1 LPTCL
6 HFVVRGRE
14 PNSVTSTNSSQPI
27 VYQITYSVLEPP
39 AAPWWR
45 GRIAHLPFP
54 WLSSGFSWVHPLP
67 IYSRFP
73 SAYPS
78 SRLAYDPLPPC
89 CPVTTSWS
97 IRIESFTCMPLKK
110 LVVTCV
116 PLKSLFTPLYHR
128 LELLCPLR
136 HSVDFLT

>member
-1 LPTCL
+1 MCL

-14 PNSVTSTNSSQPI
+14 PNSVTGTNSSQPI

-54 WLSSGFSWVHPLP
+54 RLSSGFSWVHPLP

-78 SRLAYDPLPPC
+78 SRLAYDPLPHLLPC
-89 CPVTTSWS
+89 HHQ
-97 IRIESFTCMPLKK
+97 
-110 LVVTCV
+110 LVHSHPGYNRRAAIDKVFHCST
-116 PLKSLFTPLYHR
+116 LLGAWRSYM
-128 LELLCPLR
+128 LELHPRLSNPMHFPSATLP
-136 HSVDFLT
+136 